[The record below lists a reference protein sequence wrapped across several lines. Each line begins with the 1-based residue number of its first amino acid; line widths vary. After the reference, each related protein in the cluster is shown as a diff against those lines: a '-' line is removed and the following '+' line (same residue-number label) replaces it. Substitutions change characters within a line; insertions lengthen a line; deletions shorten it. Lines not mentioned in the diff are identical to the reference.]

1 MRTNIFIKAKGLVKV
16 LPFYLFTLLPLFT
29 ACSPEKFDGP
39 NQAGIP
45 SISGVDFNMDIDQSV
60 NQATFTANLP
70 AQTYAIWKINGNT
83 YSTLNP
89 MNWSN
94 SKAGTYDVELR
105 LGNRNGFSQGSISK
119 QFTFE
124 NSQVDFTAYYTRISR
139 TWRINY
145 AEQGHMGCGEPGTD
159 GSNWWSA
166 APGDKADWGVY
177 DDRLTFDPIGGYIYD
192 PGEGGT
198 VYVNNGC
205 SIFPEYNTLVQED
218 GSKIDFM
225 APVEYQTSSYKFDV
239 NGDKIV
245 LQLPKE
251 TLFPYLS
258 SDAQFAN
265 PVFTV
270 SKLTNSEMILL
281 YEGEGITWRFMFTS
295 KEDDAPK
302 AFKGYKFDSDGN
314 MLRDATWEI
323 SRYYAHGDG
332 WEGYNA
338 EDISYTNDGNKKF
351 VVTLPHE
358 SNQRWQAQFQLQNL
372 GGVSTQAGKNYDFSI
387 KLKAN
392 QDLNSATVK
401 LTDATDDTN
410 FYFDEVIPLEGD
422 TEYLLAKS
430 NMEGKDIDKLHL
442 VFDFGGC
449 QAGTEVEITDMVLKD
464 HAYDDGAGQP
474 DEQGGEGGGDKPE
487 EQAFDF
493 NDPGNMLKEAGW
505 ELFRYYA
512 HGDAW
517 EGYNVEEMTYT
528 NDGNKKFVVT
538 LPYESNQRWQA
549 QFQLQ
554 NLTGVSTSAD
564 KTYDFS
570 IKLKANQ
577 DLNSATVKLTD
588 AADDTNFYFD
598 EIIPLE
604 GDTEYVLV
612 KSEMP
617 GKDIATF
624 HLVFDFGGCQ
634 GGTEVEIT
642 DMCFKEHSGEGGG
655 GSAASPMNYDDADNL
670 WKAIDDNSAYEL
682 GYYFAAGDDWHSID
696 FTEAIHSGDFYEITL
711 PAELGKNQWQG
722 QFHIDTKLTASAAK
736 KYDFQFTMETDA
748 DCPQV
753 TMKLTD
759 AGDTNFFIEER
770 NDVIGG
776 EPMTFTW
783 SGVTLKEGTDAE
795 AIRLFFDFG
804 GSPGGTNAKI
814 SKITFREHK

>member
-1 MRTNIFIKAKGLVKV
+1 MNKIFK
-16 LPFYLFTLLPLFT
+16 YLGSSLMVAMALT
-29 ACSPEKFDGP
+29 ACSPETFDGP
-39 NQAGIP
+39 DQNGLP
-45 SISGVDFNMDIDQSV
+45 SVTGVDIDMNVDQAV
-60 NQATFTANLP
+60 NEATFNVPNLP
-70 AQTYAIWKINGNT
+70 KETYAIWKINGSQ

-89 MNWSN
+89 THWAN
-94 SKAGTYDVELR
+94 SKAGTYEVELR
-105 LGNRNGFSQGSISK
+105 LGNRNGFSQSSISK
-119 QFTFE
+119 TFTFN
-124 NSQVDFTAYYTRISR
+124 NSQVDFTPYINRISR
-139 TWRINY
+139 TWRINHT
-145 AEQGHMGCGEPGTD
+145 EVGHMGCGEPGTD
-159 GSNWWSA
+159 GSNWWCA
-166 APGDKADWGVY
+166 EPEAKADWGVY
-177 DDRLTFDPIGGYIYD
+177 DDRLTFSDDGVYNYD

-198 VYVNNGC
+198 VYVNYET
-205 SIFPEYNTLVQED
+205 SLFPEYNPHDDQ
-218 GSKIDFM
+218 DFM
-225 APVEYQTSSYKFDV
+225 APVDPQTSSYSFDV
-239 NGDKIV
+239 DGEKVILKLGAN
-245 LQLPKE
+245 

-258 SDAQFAN
+258 KDKQLAE

-270 SKLTNSEMILL
+270 VKLTNSEMVLL

-295 KEDDAPK
+295 KEDDTPV

-338 EDISYTNDGNKKF
+338 EDITYTNEGNKKF
-351 VVTLPHE
+351 VVTLPYE

-401 LTDATDDTN
+401 LTDAADDTN

-422 TEYLLAKS
+422 TEYLLYKS
-430 NMEGKDIDKLHL
+430 NMEGKDIEKLHL

-449 QAGTEVEITDMVLKD
+449 QAGTEVVITDMVLKD

-474 DEQGGEGGGDKPE
+474 DEGGEGGGGDQPVVE
-487 EQAFDF
+487 PFDF

-512 HGDAW
+512 HGDGW
-517 EGYNVEEMTYT
+517 EGYNVEDMTYT

-554 NLTGVSTSAD
+554 NLTGVSTSAG

-577 DLNSATVKLTD
+577 DLNSATVKFTD
-588 AADDTNFYFD
+588 ATDDTNFYFD
-598 EIIPLE
+598 EVIPLE
-604 GDTEYVLV
+604 GDTEYALV
-612 KSEMP
+612 KSGLE
-617 GKDIATF
+617 GKDIATL
-624 HLVFDFGGCQ
+624 HLVFDFGGCAA
-634 GGTEVEIT
+634 GTEVEIT
-642 DMCFKEHSGEGGG
+642 DMCFKEHTGESGEGGEG
-655 GSAASPMNYDDADNL
+655 GEASPMVYDSADNF

-696 FTEAIHSGDFYEITL
+696 FTEATHSGDTYEITL
-711 PAELGKNQWQG
+711 PADNGKLQWQS

-736 KYDFQFTMETDA
+736 AYDFQFTIETDA

-759 AGDTNFFIEER
+759 AGDTNWFVEER
-770 NDVIGG
+770 CDVEGG
-776 EPMTFTW
+776 ESFDFTW
-783 SGVTLKEGTDAE
+783 SNVILKEGVDAE
-795 AIRLFFDFG
+795 AIRFFLDFG
-804 GSPGGTNAKI
+804 GSPAGTYVKI
-814 SKITFREHK
+814 SKIIFREHK

>member
-1 MRTNIFIKAKGLVKV
+1 MMTKIYKFIHAGLVCCGITAA
-16 LPFYLFTLLPLFT
+16 LT

-39 NQAGIP
+39 DQGGIP
-45 SISGVDFNMDIDQSV
+45 SVSNVDINMSVDQSV
-60 NQATFTANLP
+60 NQATFTVANMP
-70 AQTYAIWKINGNT
+70 AQTYAVWKVNGNV

-89 MNWSN
+89 MNWAN

-105 LGNRNGFSQGSISK
+105 LGNRNGFSQSSITK
-119 QFTFE
+119 TFTFE
-124 NSQVDFTAYYTRISR
+124 NSQIDLTPYINRISR

-177 DDRLTFDPIGGYIYD
+177 DDRLTFTANGGYTYD

-198 VYVNNGC
+198 MYVNTGC
-205 SIFPEYNTLVQED
+205 SIFSQFNTND
-218 GSKIDFM
+218 GQDFM
-225 APVEYQTSSYKFDV
+225 ANVSAQEATYSFDV
-239 NGDKIV
+239 DGEKVI
-245 LQLPKE
+245 LKLPAN
-251 TLFPYLS
+251 TQFPYIS

-270 SKLTNSEMILL
+270 TKLTNSEMVLL
-281 YEGEGITWRFMFTS
+281 YEGDGITWRFMLTS
-295 KEDDAPK
+295 KEDTAPK

-314 MLRDATWEI
+314 MLRNATWTI

-338 EDISYTNDGNKKF
+338 EDISYTNEGNQKF
-351 VVTLPHE
+351 VVTLPYE

-422 TEYLLAKS
+422 TEYLLVKS
-430 NMEGKDIDKLHL
+430 NMEGKDIATLHL

-449 QAGTEVEITDMVLKD
+449 KAGTIVEIMDMVLKD

-474 DEQGGEGGGDKPE
+474 DEQGGEQG
-487 EQAFDF
+487 
-493 NDPGNMLKEAGW
+493 
-505 ELFRYYA
+505 
-512 HGDAW
+512 
-517 EGYNVEEMTYT
+517 
-528 NDGNKKFVVT
+528 
-538 LPYESNQRWQA
+538 
-549 QFQLQ
+549 
-554 NLTGVSTSAD
+554 
-564 KTYDFS
+564 
-570 IKLKANQ
+570 
-577 DLNSATVKLTD
+577 
-588 AADDTNFYFD
+588 
-598 EIIPLE
+598 
-604 GDTEYVLV
+604 
-612 KSEMP
+612 
-617 GKDIATF
+617 GKDK
-624 HLVFDFGGCQ
+624 FDW
-634 GGTEVEIT
+634 
-642 DMCFKEHSGEGGG
+642 
-655 GSAASPMNYDDADNL
+655 NYDAPSNL
-670 WKAIDDNSAYEL
+670 WKAVDAGAYVT
-682 GYYFAAGDDWHSID
+682 GYYFAAGDDWHAID
-696 FTEAIHSGDFYEITL
+696 YTEATHKGDVWELTL
-711 PAELGKNQWQG
+711 PADLGKNQWQG
-722 QFHIDTKLTASAAK
+722 QFHIDTKLTASAEKKYNFYMIMESDQDLSQVTFKLTDAGDTNFFIEERNDVPGGEPFILKRQGVTLKEGTDAEAIRLFFDFGGCPGGANVKISKIYFAEADGSVDGGAAGSPMDYDAAENFWKAIDDNSAFELGYYFAAGDDWHAIDYTEATHKGDTYEITLPDGLGKNQWQGQFHIDTKLTASASK
-736 KYDFQFTMETDA
+736 KYDFQFVIETDN

-770 NDVIGG
+770 NDVAGG

-783 SGVTLKEGTDAE
+783 SGVALKEGTDAS

-804 GSPGGTNAKI
+804 GSPGGTNVKI
-814 SKITFREHK
+814 SRIIFRESK

>member
-1 MRTNIFIKAKGLVKV
+1 MNKIFKYIGSSLMVAMAL
-16 LPFYLFTLLPLFT
+16 T
-29 ACSPEKFDGP
+29 ACSPEQFDGP

-45 SISGVDFNMDIDQSV
+45 SISNVDINMNVDQTV
-60 NQATFTANLP
+60 NQATFTVANMP
-70 AQTYAIWKINGNT
+70 AQTYAIWKVNGNT

-89 MNWSN
+89 MDWAN

-105 LGNRNGFSQGSISK
+105 LGNRNGFSQGSITK
-119 QFTFE
+119 TFTFE
-124 NSQVDFTAYYTRISR
+124 NSQVDFTPYFSRISR

-177 DDRLTFDPIGGYIYD
+177 DDRITFDADGGYTYD

-198 VYVNNGC
+198 MYVNTGC
-205 SIFPEYNTLVQED
+205 SVFAEHNTND
-218 GSKIDFM
+218 GQDFM
-225 APVEYQTSSYKFDV
+225 APVDPQTASYGFDV
-239 NGDKIV
+239 DGDKII
-245 LQLPKE
+245 LKLPAN
-251 TLFPYLS
+251 TQFPYIS
-258 SDAQFAN
+258 SDAQFAH

-270 SKLTNSEMILL
+270 MKLTNSEMVLL
-281 YEGEGITWRFMFTS
+281 YEGDGITWRFMLTS

-314 MLRDATWEI
+314 MLKNATWEI

-338 EDISYTNDGNKKF
+338 EDITYTNDGNKKF
-351 VVTLPHE
+351 VVNLPHE

-372 GGVSTQAGKNYDFSI
+372 GGVSTQAGTNYDFSI

-392 QDLNSATVK
+392 QDLNNATVK

-410 FYFDEVIPLEGD
+410 FYFDEVIPLEAE
-422 TEYLLAKS
+422 TEYLLVKS
-430 NMEGKDIDKLHL
+430 NMEGKDIAKMHL

-449 QAGTEVEITDMVLKD
+449 QAGTVVEITDMVLKD
-464 HAYDDGAGQP
+464 HAFDDGAGQP
-474 DEQGGEGGGDKPE
+474 DEQGGEGGDKPVL
-487 EQAFDF
+487 APFDF
-493 NDPGNMLKEAGW
+493 NDPGNMLKDAGW
-505 ELFRYYA
+505 DLSRYYA
-512 HGDAW
+512 HGDGW
-517 EGYNVEEMTYT
+517 EGYNAEDITYT
-528 NDGNKKFVVT
+528 NEGNQKFVVT

-598 EIIPLE
+598 EVIPLE
-604 GDTEYVLV
+604 GDTEYALV
-612 KSEMP
+612 KSGMP

-634 GGTEVEIT
+634 AGTVVEIT
-642 DMCFKEHSGEGGG
+642 DMVFKEHSDDG
-655 GSAASPMNYDDADNL
+655 GSEGSSPMNYDDADNM
-670 WKAIDDNSAYEL
+670 WKAIDENSAFEL
-682 GYYFAAGDDWHSID
+682 GYYFAAGDDWHAID
-696 FTEAIHSGDFYEITL
+696 YTEATHTGNAYELTL
-711 PAELGKNQWQG
+711 PADQGKNQWQG
-722 QFHIDTKLTASAAK
+722 QFHIDTKLTASASK
-736 KYDFQFTMETDA
+736 KYDFQFVIETDA

-770 NDVIGG
+770 NDVPEGSNV
-776 EPMTFTW
+776 FSW
-783 SGVTLKEGTDAE
+783 SGVTLKEGTDAD
-795 AIRLFFDFG
+795 AIRFFLDFG
-804 GSPGGTNAKI
+804 GCPGGTNVKI
-814 SKITFREHK
+814 SKIILRESK

>member
-1 MRTNIFIKAKGLVKV
+1 M
-16 LPFYLFTLLPLFT
+16 
-29 ACSPEKFDGP
+29 
-39 NQAGIP
+39 
-45 SISGVDFNMDIDQSV
+45 
-60 NQATFTANLP
+60 
-70 AQTYAIWKINGNT
+70 
-83 YSTLNP
+83 
-89 MNWSN
+89 
-94 SKAGTYDVELR
+94 ELR
-105 LGNRNGFSQGSISK
+105 LGNRNGFSQGSITK
-119 QFTFE
+119 TFTFE
-124 NSQVDFTAYYTRISR
+124 NSQVDFTPYFSRISR

-177 DDRLTFDPIGGYIYD
+177 DDRITFDADGGYTYD

-198 VYVNNGC
+198 MYVNTGC
-205 SIFPEYNTLVQED
+205 SVFAEDNTND
-218 GSKIDFM
+218 GQDFM
-225 APVEYQTSSYKFDV
+225 APVDPQTASYGFDV
-239 NGDKIV
+239 DGDKII
-245 LQLPKE
+245 LKLPAN
-251 TLFPYLS
+251 TQFPYIS
-258 SDAQFAN
+258 SDAQFAH

-270 SKLTNSEMILL
+270 MKLTNSEMVLL
-281 YEGEGITWRFMFTS
+281 YEGDGITWRFMLTS

-314 MLRDATWEI
+314 MLKNATWEI

-338 EDISYTNDGNKKF
+338 EDITYTNDGNKKF
-351 VVTLPHE
+351 VVNLPHE

-372 GGVSTQAGKNYDFSI
+372 GGVSTQAGTNYDFSI

-392 QDLNSATVK
+392 QDLNNATVK

-410 FYFDEVIPLEGD
+410 FYFDEVIPLEAE
-422 TEYLLAKS
+422 TEYLLVKS
-430 NMEGKDIDKLHL
+430 NMEGKDIAKMHL

-449 QAGTEVEITDMVLKD
+449 QAGTVVEITDMVLKD
-464 HAYDDGAGQP
+464 HAFDDGAGQP
-474 DEQGGEGGGDKPE
+474 DEQGGEGGDKPVL
-487 EQAFDF
+487 APFDF
-493 NDPGNMLKEAGW
+493 NDPGNMLKDAGW
-505 ELFRYYA
+505 DLSRYYA
-512 HGDAW
+512 HGDGW
-517 EGYNVEEMTYT
+517 EGYNAEDITYT
-528 NDGNKKFVVT
+528 NEGNQKFVVT

-598 EIIPLE
+598 EVIPLE
-604 GDTEYVLV
+604 GDTEYALV
-612 KSEMP
+612 KSGMP

-634 GGTEVEIT
+634 AGTVVEIT
-642 DMCFKEHSGEGGG
+642 DMVFKEHSDDG
-655 GSAASPMNYDDADNL
+655 GSEGSSPMNYDDADNM
-670 WKAIDDNSAYEL
+670 WKAIDENSAFEL
-682 GYYFAAGDDWHSID
+682 GYYFAAGDDWHAID
-696 FTEAIHSGDFYEITL
+696 YTEATHTGNAYELTL
-711 PAELGKNQWQG
+711 PADQGKNQWQG
-722 QFHIDTKLTASAAK
+722 QFHIDTKLTASASK
-736 KYDFQFTMETDA
+736 KYDFQFVIETDA

-770 NDVIGG
+770 NDVPEGSNV
-776 EPMTFTW
+776 FSW
-783 SGVTLKEGTDAE
+783 SGVTLKEGTDAD
-795 AIRLFFDFG
+795 AIRFFLDFG
-804 GSPGGTNAKI
+804 GCPGGTIVKI
-814 SKITFREHK
+814 SKIILRESK

>member
-1 MRTNIFIKAKGLVKV
+1 MITKIYKLFRAGLVCCCATAA
-16 LPFYLFTLLPLFT
+16 LT

-45 SISGVDFNMDIDQSV
+45 SISGVDFNMNIDQSV

-70 AQTYAIWKINGNT
+70 AQTYAVWTVNGDV

-89 MNWSN
+89 MNWAN
-94 SKAGTYDVELR
+94 NKAGTYDVELR

-198 VYVNNGC
+198 VYVNTGC
-205 SIFPEYNTLVQED
+205 SIFSEYNTND
-218 GSKIDFM
+218 GNDFM

-270 SKLTNSEMILL
+270 VKLTNSEMILL

-338 EDISYTNDGNKKF
+338 EDISYTNEGNQKF
-351 VVTLPHE
+351 VVNLPHE

-372 GGVSTQAGKNYDFSI
+372 GGVATQAGKN
-387 KLKAN
+387 
-392 QDLNSATVK
+392 
-401 LTDATDDTN
+401 
-410 FYFDEVIPLEGD
+410 
-422 TEYLLAKS
+422 
-430 NMEGKDIDKLHL
+430 
-442 VFDFGGC
+442 
-449 QAGTEVEITDMVLKD
+449 
-464 HAYDDGAGQP
+464 
-474 DEQGGEGGGDKPE
+474 
-487 EQAFDF
+487 
-493 NDPGNMLKEAGW
+493 
-505 ELFRYYA
+505 
-512 HGDAW
+512 
-517 EGYNVEEMTYT
+517 
-528 NDGNKKFVVT
+528 
-538 LPYESNQRWQA
+538 
-549 QFQLQ
+549 
-554 NLTGVSTSAD
+554 
-564 KTYDFS
+564 YDFS

-598 EIIPLE
+598 EVIPLE
-604 GDTEYVLV
+604 GDTEYLLV
-612 KSEMP
+612 KSNMEGRDIALLHLVFDFGGCAAGTVVEITDMVLKDHAFDDGAGQP
-617 GKDIATF
+617 EEESGEGGGEQTLLPFDFNDAGNMLKDATWEISRYYAHGDGWEGYNAEDITYTNEGNQKFVVNLPHESNQRWQAQFQLQNLGGVATQAGKTYDFSIKLKANQDLNSATVKLTAADDDTNFYFDEVIPLEGDTEYTLVKSGMEGKDISLF

-634 GGTEVEIT
+634 AGTVVEIT
-642 DMCFKEHSGEGGG
+642 DMVFKEHSDNGGSGEGGG
-655 GSAASPMNYDDADNL
+655 ITMNYDDADNL
-670 WKAIDDNSAYEL
+670 WKAVDEGSAFDVL
-682 GYYFAAGDDWHSID
+682 GYYFAAGDDWHAID
-696 FTEAIHSGDFYEITL
+696 FTEATHSGNAYEITL
-711 PAELGKNQWQG
+711 PADLGKNQWQG
-722 QFHIDTKLTASAAK
+722 QFHIDTKLTASASK
-736 KYDFQFTMETDA
+736 KYNFQFTIETDD

-759 AGDTNFFIEER
+759 AGDTNYFIEER
-770 NDVIGG
+770 NDVPAG
-776 EPMTFTW
+776 TNVFNWTN
-783 SGVTLKEGTDAE
+783 VTLKEGTDAA

-804 GSPGGTNAKI
+804 GSPGGTNVKI
-814 SKITFREHK
+814 SKIVFKEN

>member
-1 MRTNIFIKAKGLVKV
+1 MMTKIYKFIHVGLVCCGITAA
-16 LPFYLFTLLPLFT
+16 LT

-39 NQAGIP
+39 DQGGIP
-45 SISGVDFNMDIDQSV
+45 SVSNVDINMSVDQSV
-60 NQATFTANLP
+60 NQATFTVANMP
-70 AQTYAIWKINGNT
+70 AQTYAVWKVNGNV

-89 MNWSN
+89 MNWAN

-105 LGNRNGFSQGSISK
+105 LGNRNGFSQSSITK
-119 QFTFE
+119 TFTFE
-124 NSQVDFTAYYTRISR
+124 NSQIDLTPYINRISR

-177 DDRLTFDPIGGYIYD
+177 DDRLTFTANGGYTYD

-198 VYVNNGC
+198 MYVNTGC
-205 SIFPEYNTLVQED
+205 SIFSQFNTND
-218 GSKIDFM
+218 GQDFM
-225 APVEYQTSSYKFDV
+225 ANVSAQEATYSFDV
-239 NGDKIV
+239 DGEKVI
-245 LQLPKE
+245 LKLPAN
-251 TLFPYLS
+251 TQFPYIS

-270 SKLTNSEMILL
+270 TKLTNSEMVLL
-281 YEGEGITWRFMFTS
+281 YEGDGITWRFMLTS
-295 KEDDAPK
+295 KEDTAPK

-314 MLRDATWEI
+314 MLRNATWTI

-338 EDISYTNDGNKKF
+338 EDISYTNEGNQKF
-351 VVTLPHE
+351 VVTLPYE

-422 TEYLLAKS
+422 TEYLLVKS
-430 NMEGKDIDKLHL
+430 NMEGKDIATLHL

-449 QAGTEVEITDMVLKD
+449 KAGTIVEITDMVLKD

-474 DEQGGEGGGDKPE
+474 DEQGGEQG
-487 EQAFDF
+487 
-493 NDPGNMLKEAGW
+493 
-505 ELFRYYA
+505 
-512 HGDAW
+512 
-517 EGYNVEEMTYT
+517 
-528 NDGNKKFVVT
+528 
-538 LPYESNQRWQA
+538 
-549 QFQLQ
+549 
-554 NLTGVSTSAD
+554 
-564 KTYDFS
+564 
-570 IKLKANQ
+570 
-577 DLNSATVKLTD
+577 
-588 AADDTNFYFD
+588 
-598 EIIPLE
+598 
-604 GDTEYVLV
+604 
-612 KSEMP
+612 
-617 GKDIATF
+617 GKDK
-624 HLVFDFGGCQ
+624 FDW
-634 GGTEVEIT
+634 
-642 DMCFKEHSGEGGG
+642 
-655 GSAASPMNYDDADNL
+655 NYDAPSNL
-670 WKAIDDNSAYEL
+670 WKAVDAGAYVT
-682 GYYFAAGDDWHSID
+682 GYYFAAGDDWHAID
-696 FTEAIHSGDFYEITL
+696 YTEATHKGDVWELTL
-711 PAELGKNQWQG
+711 PADLGKNQWQG
-722 QFHIDTKLTASAAK
+722 QFHIDTKLTASAEKKYNFYMIMESDQDLSQVTFKLTDAGDTNFFIEERNDVPGGEPFILKRQGITLKEGTDAEAIRLFFDFGGCPGGANVKISKIYFAEADGSVDGGAAGSPMDYDAAENFWKAIDDNSAFELGYYFAAGDDWHAIDYTEATHKGDTYEITLPDGLGKNQWQGQFHIDTKLTASASK
-736 KYDFQFTMETDA
+736 KYDFQFVIETDN

-770 NDVIGG
+770 NDVAGG

-783 SGVTLKEGTDAE
+783 SGVALKEGTDAS

-804 GSPGGTNAKI
+804 GSPGGTNVKI
-814 SKITFREHK
+814 SRIIFRESK

>member
-1 MRTNIFIKAKGLVKV
+1 MVAMAL
-16 LPFYLFTLLPLFT
+16 T
-29 ACSPEKFDGP
+29 ACSPETFDGP
-39 NQAGIP
+39 DQNGIP
-45 SISGVDFNMDIDQSV
+45 SISNVDINMNVDQTV
-60 NQATFTANLP
+60 NQATFTVANMP
-70 AQTYAIWKINGNT
+70 AQTYAVWKVNGNV

-89 MNWSN
+89 MNWAN
-94 SKAGTYDVELR
+94 NKAGTYDVELR
-105 LGNRNGFSQGSISK
+105 LGNRNGFSQGSITK

-124 NSQVDFTAYYTRISR
+124 NSQIDLTPYINRISR

-177 DDRLTFDPIGGYIYD
+177 DDRITFDADGGYTYD

-198 VYVNNGC
+198 MYVNTGC
-205 SIFPEYNTLVQED
+205 SVFAEHNTND
-218 GSKIDFM
+218 GQDFM
-225 APVEYQTSSYKFDV
+225 APVDPQTASYGFDV
-239 NGDKIV
+239 DGDKII
-245 LQLPKE
+245 LKLPAN
-251 TLFPYLS
+251 TQFPYIS
-258 SDAQFAN
+258 SDAQFAH

-270 SKLTNSEMILL
+270 MKLTNSEMVLL
-281 YEGEGITWRFMFTS
+281 YEGDGITWRFMLTS

-314 MLRDATWEI
+314 MLKNATWEI

-338 EDISYTNDGNKKF
+338 EDITYTNDGNKKF
-351 VVTLPHE
+351 VVNLPHE

-372 GGVSTQAGKNYDFSI
+372 GGVSTQAGTNYDFSI

-392 QDLNSATVK
+392 QDLNNATVK

-422 TEYLLAKS
+422 TEYLLYKS
-430 NMEGKDIDKLHL
+430 NMEGRDIALLHL

-449 QAGTEVEITDMVLKD
+449 QAGTVVEITDMVLKD
-464 HAYDDGAGQP
+464 HAFDDGAGQP
-474 DEQGGEGGGDKPE
+474 DEQGGEGGDKPVLTP
-487 EQAFDF
+487 FDF
-493 NDPGNMLKEAGW
+493 NAPGNMLKDAGW
-505 ELFRYYA
+505 EISRYYA
-512 HGDAW
+512 HGDGW
-517 EGYNVEEMTYT
+517 EGYNAEDITYT
-528 NDGNKKFVVT
+528 NEGNQKFVVT

-598 EIIPLE
+598 EVIPLE
-604 GDTEYVLV
+604 GDTEYALV
-612 KSEMP
+612 KSGMP

-634 GGTEVEIT
+634 AGTVVEIT
-642 DMCFKEHSGEGGG
+642 DMVFKEHSDDG
-655 GSAASPMNYDDADNL
+655 GSEGSSPMNYDDEDNM
-670 WKAIDDNSAYEL
+670 WKAIDENSAFEL
-682 GYYFAAGDDWHSID
+682 GYYFAAGDDWHAID
-696 FTEAIHSGDFYEITL
+696 YTEATHTGNAYELTL
-711 PAELGKNQWQG
+711 PADQGKNQWQG
-722 QFHIDTKLTASAAK
+722 QFHIDTKLTASASK
-736 KYDFQFTMETDA
+736 KYDFQFVIETDA

-770 NDVIGG
+770 NNVAGD
-776 EPMTFTW
+776 EPLTFTW
-783 SGVTLKEGTDAE
+783 SGVTLKEGTDAS

-804 GSPGGTNAKI
+804 GSPGGTNVKI
-814 SKITFREHK
+814 SKIILRESK

>member
-1 MRTNIFIKAKGLVKV
+1 MITKIYKIFCAGLIACGMSAA
-16 LPFYLFTLLPLFT
+16 FT
-29 ACSPEKFDGP
+29 ACSPESFDGP
-39 NQAGIP
+39 DQNGIP
-45 SISGVDFNMDIDQSV
+45 SISNVDINMNIDQSV
-60 NQATFTANLP
+60 NQATFSVANLP
-70 AQTYAIWKINGNT
+70 AQTYALWTVNGSV

-89 MNWSN
+89 MNWAN
-94 SKAGTYDVELR
+94 NKAGTYDVELR
-105 LGNRNGFSQGSISK
+105 LGNRNGFSQSSITK
-119 QFTFE
+119 TFTFE
-124 NSQVDFTAYYTRISR
+124 NSQIDLTPYISRISR

-166 APGDKADWGVY
+166 GPGDKADWGVY
-177 DDRLTFDPIGGYIYD
+177 DDRVTFDEIGGYIYD

-198 VYVNNGC
+198 VYVNKE
-205 SIFPEYNTLVQED
+205 SSLFPEYNTLVGDD
-218 GSKIDFM
+218 GKPIDFM
-225 APVEYQTSSYKFDV
+225 APVEYQTASYKFDV
-239 NGDKIV
+239 DGDKVV
-245 LQLPKE
+245 LKLSPKA
-251 TLFPYLS
+251 LFPYIS
-258 SDAQFAN
+258 SDKQFAN
-265 PVFTV
+265 PVFTIV
-270 SKLTNSEMILL
+270 KLTNSEMVLL
-281 YEGEGITWRFMFTS
+281 YEGEGITWRFMLTS

-338 EDISYTNDGNKKF
+338 EDITYTNDGNKKF
-351 VVTLPHE
+351 VVNLPHE

-422 TEYLLAKS
+422 TEYLLVKS
-430 NMEGKDIDKLHL
+430 NMEGRDIALLHL

-449 QAGTEVEITDMVLKD
+449 KAGTVVEISDMVLKD

-474 DEQGGEGGGDKPE
+474 EEEGGEEGGEETLKP
-487 EQAFDF
+487 FDF
-493 NDPGNMLKEAGW
+493 NDPGNMLKDATW
-505 ELFRYYA
+505 EISRYYA
-512 HGDAW
+512 HGDGW
-517 EGYNVEEMTYT
+517 EGYNAEDITYT
-528 NDGNKKFVVT
+528 NEGNQKFVVN

-554 NLTGVSTSAD
+554 NLGGVATQAG

-577 DLNSATVKLTD
+577 DLNSATVKLT
-588 AADDTNFYFD
+588 AADDDTNFYFD
-598 EIIPLE
+598 EVIPLE
-604 GDTEYVLV
+604 GDTEYALV
-612 KSEMP
+612 KKGME
-617 GKDIATF
+617 GKDISLF

-634 GGTEVEIT
+634 AGTVVEIT
-642 DMCFKEHSGEGGG
+642 DMVFKEHSDNS
-655 GSAASPMNYDDADNL
+655 GSGVVMNYDDADNM
-670 WKAIDDNSAYEL
+670 WKAIDEGKAFKL
-682 GYYFAAGDDWHSID
+682 GYYFAAGDDWHPID
-696 FTEAIHSGDFYEITL
+696 FSEASHNGNTYEITL
-711 PAELGKNQWQG
+711 PADLGKSQWQG
-722 QFHIDTKLTASAAK
+722 QFHIDTQLTASASK
-736 KYDFQFTMETDA
+736 KYDFQFTIETEE

-759 AGDTNFFIEER
+759 AGDTNYFVEER
-770 NDVIGG
+770 NDVPAG
-776 EPMTFTW
+776 TNVFNWTNL
-783 SGVTLKEGTDAE
+783 TLKEGTDAS

-804 GSPGGTNAKI
+804 GSPGGANVKI
-814 SKITFREHK
+814 SKIVFRESK

>member
-1 MRTNIFIKAKGLVKV
+1 MNKIFKYIGSSLMVAMAL
-16 LPFYLFTLLPLFT
+16 T
-29 ACSPEKFDGP
+29 ACSPEQFDGP

-45 SISGVDFNMDIDQSV
+45 SISNVDINMNVDQTV
-60 NQATFTANLP
+60 NQATFTVANMP
-70 AQTYAIWKINGNT
+70 AQTYAIWKVNGNT

-89 MNWSN
+89 MDWAN

-105 LGNRNGFSQGSISK
+105 LGNRNGFSQGSITK
-119 QFTFE
+119 TFTFE
-124 NSQVDFTAYYTRISR
+124 NSQVDFTPYFSRISR

-177 DDRLTFDPIGGYIYD
+177 DDRITFDADGGYTYD

-198 VYVNNGC
+198 MYVNTGC
-205 SIFPEYNTLVQED
+205 SVFAEHNTND
-218 GSKIDFM
+218 GQDFM
-225 APVEYQTSSYKFDV
+225 APVDPQTASYGFDV
-239 NGDKIV
+239 DGDKII
-245 LQLPKE
+245 LKLPAN
-251 TLFPYLS
+251 TQFPYIS
-258 SDAQFAN
+258 SDAQFAH

-270 SKLTNSEMILL
+270 MKLTNSEMVLL
-281 YEGEGITWRFMFTS
+281 YEGDGITWRFMLTS

-314 MLRDATWEI
+314 MLKNATWEI

-338 EDISYTNDGNKKF
+338 EDITYTNDGNKKF
-351 VVTLPHE
+351 VVNLPHE

-372 GGVSTQAGKNYDFSI
+372 GGVSTQAGTNYDFSI

-392 QDLNSATVK
+392 QDLNNATVK

-410 FYFDEVIPLEGD
+410 FYFDEVIPLEAE
-422 TEYLLAKS
+422 TEYLLVKS
-430 NMEGKDIDKLHL
+430 NMEGKDIASMHL

-464 HAYDDGAGQP
+464 HAFDDGAGQP
-474 DEQGGEGGGDKPE
+474 DEQGGEGGDKPVLTP
-487 EQAFDF
+487 FDF
-493 NDPGNMLKEAGW
+493 NAPGNMLKDAGW
-505 ELFRYYA
+505 EISRYYA
-512 HGDAW
+512 HGDGW
-517 EGYNVEEMTYT
+517 EGYNAEDITYT
-528 NDGNKKFVVT
+528 NEGNQKFVVT

-598 EIIPLE
+598 EVIPLE
-604 GDTEYVLV
+604 GDTEYALV
-612 KSEMP
+612 KSGMP
-617 GKDIATF
+617 GKDIATL

-634 GGTEVEIT
+634 AGTVVEIT
-642 DMCFKEHSGEGGG
+642 DMVFKEHSDDG
-655 GSAASPMNYDDADNL
+655 GSEGSSPMNYDDEDNM
-670 WKAIDDNSAYEL
+670 WKAIDENSAFEL
-682 GYYFAAGDDWHSID
+682 GYYFAAGDDWHAID
-696 FTEAIHSGDFYEITL
+696 YTEATHTGNAYELTL
-711 PAELGKNQWQG
+711 PADQGKNQWQG
-722 QFHIDTKLTASAAK
+722 QFHIDTKLTASASK
-736 KYDFQFTMETDA
+736 KYDFQFVIETDA

-770 NDVIGG
+770 NDVPEGSNV
-776 EPMTFTW
+776 FSW
-783 SGVTLKEGTDAE
+783 SGVTLKEGTDAD
-795 AIRLFFDFG
+795 AIRFFLDFG
-804 GSPGGTNAKI
+804 GCPGGTNVKI
-814 SKITFREHK
+814 SKIILRESK